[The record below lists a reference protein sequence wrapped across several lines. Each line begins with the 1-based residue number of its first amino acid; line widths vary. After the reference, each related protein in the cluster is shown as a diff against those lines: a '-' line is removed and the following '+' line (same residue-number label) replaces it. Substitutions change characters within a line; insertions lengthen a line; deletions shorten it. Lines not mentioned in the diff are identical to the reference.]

1 MKKVAYFRVRFTICF
16 RLGSIM
22 LMGVYC
28 IGKVHIMLPWCYYDN
43 GSKLCR

>member
-1 MKKVAYFRVRFTICF
+1 MCY

-28 IGKVHIMLPWCYYDN
+28 VGKVQIILPRYYYDN
-43 GSKLCR
+43 GSILCR